1 MTETMRDVL
10 AEPVEIRGGLPRE
23 YEANRT
29 GNARFPIGSTFADGG
44 YTVGICSSD
53 SGVGRVELRKHGAGT
68 ELMGSDFECEDEA
81 RAEFDRLVAQLRER
95 ARVVRVM
102 DELGYATNVLPVE
115 FEPSVR
121 AGDFESLLAAA
132 DFQDDR
138 GEGDKALLLRAAYYR
153 ATGAGCVEVKAGRK
167 VTVVYNAGPSLTAA
181 VVTAGESIRTVGIK
195 HTHTGRVVLAKEYR
209 VGDMAEYGSYNLT
222 YYGPIKSITAKT
234 VTVSER
240 YGNPRTKR
248 LKVADFVQRNYDFD
262 LAAAQERNANFMD

>member
-10 AEPVEIRGGLPRE
+10 AEPVEIRGGFPMEPRDGRVYISAPLRE
-23 YEANRT
+23 NL
-29 GNARFPIGSTFADGG
+29 GG
-44 YTVGICSSD
+44 YCVGMVETG
-53 SGVGRVELRKHGAGT
+53 SGVVRVQLRENGVDT
-68 ELMGSDFECEDEA
+68 PLRQSDFAYADEGL
-81 RAEFDRLVAQLRER
+81 AEFDRLVGQLRAREMAGFMVDLIER
-95 ARVVRVM
+95 G
-102 DELGYATNVLPVE
+102 DVLPAE
-115 FEPSVR
+115 FAAAARSGDPSV
-121 AGDFESLLAAA
+121 LLIAA
-132 DFQDDR
+132 DYQDDR

-153 ATGAGCVEVKAGRK
+153 ASGAGCVEVKAGKK

-195 HTHTGRVVLAKEYR
+195 TTYTGRVVLAKEYA